1 MEFGLRENTYLF
13 FLLVFCAL
21 FAWLGSL
28 YTMEHPMWF
37 GQPHFST
44 EEILRSRSLVH
55 RLHAAE
61 YKNAQIESEITLLS
75 HRASQ
80 MLDAQAPEQTHSLM
94 DLMGLIKQEGPGLE
108 VVLKDNDRP
117 LLLGDNPNTGIVHNS
132 TLVQMANYLR
142 VAGASAVA
150 INGQPVNTLTPISCS
165 GPIIVVNNTR
175 ITSPFTLQ
183 ALGNPDTLERGLSRA
198 RGFMQYL
205 RENGI
210 SVSIRHTTVS
220 IPPQVIEGSGF

>member
-13 FLLVFCAL
+13 FLLVFAVL
-21 FAWLGSL
+21 IGWIGAL

-61 YKNAQIESEITLLS
+61 YKNAQLESEITVLS

-80 MLDAQAPEQTHSLM
+80 MLDAQAPEQTHALM
-94 DLMGLIKQEGPGLE
+94 DILGLLKQEGPGLE
-108 VVLKDNDRP
+108 VMLKDNDRP
-117 LLLGDNPNTGIVHNS
+117 LLLGDNPNTGIVHNA
-132 TLVQMANYLR
+132 TLVQMANFLR
-142 VAGASAVA
+142 VAGASGIA

-165 GPIIVVNNTR
+165 GPIILVNNTR
-175 ITSPFTLQ
+175 ITSPFTIQ
-183 ALGNPDTLERGLSRA
+183 ALGNPDTLEQGLLEA
-198 RGFMQYL
+198 KGFLQDL

-210 SVSIRHTTVS
+210 AVSIRHTTVS
-220 IPPQVIEGSGF
+220 IPPQVVEGAGL